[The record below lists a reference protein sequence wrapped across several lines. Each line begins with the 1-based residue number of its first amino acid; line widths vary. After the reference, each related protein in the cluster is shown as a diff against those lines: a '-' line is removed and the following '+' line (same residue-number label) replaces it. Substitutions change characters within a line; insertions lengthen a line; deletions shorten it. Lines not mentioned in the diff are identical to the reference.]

1 MTTGGDA
8 GKASFE
14 AREFSLMVHGVDFSD
29 LDLVINP
36 EYFPEVKPQDILE
49 ICVQGSTAPGAIM
62 RVKSVAPV
70 KGNLSVSLSASMA
83 ELFRLHRGTAVNVKF
98 ADPATVGLHRATVS
112 FKDYMPRSE
121 MWRLKSEAIGHC
133 LYHGKT
139 FSLANVN
146 VHVKDLIGASGDVLC
161 GLVTDATK
169 LVFRSKSAHITVL
182 LQLSSEMWDFADDGD
197 LHMERVWS
205 CLVVP
210 PWFSWA
216 VTENC
221 CGCQAVRFLRV
232 MMEKWRHTG
241 ATHSVTIVFFTRTTV
256 QRVCS
261 DAPTLD
267 IHSLPPEDF
276 YQVGWGFAKAFFVFL
291 VVIIRWTRRWCAQA

>member
-1 MTTGGDA
+1 MSEKKRSWFKRKAPTTGPKQDASGVSSNIRGSPAVAAGGDP

-14 AREFSLMVHGVDFSD
+14 TREFSLMVHGVDFSD

-49 ICVQGSTAPGAIM
+49 ISVQGTTALGAIM

-70 KGNLSVSLSASMA
+70 KGNLSISLSASMA
-83 ELFRLHRGTAVNVKF
+83 ELFRLHRGAVVTVKF

-121 MWRLKSEAIGHC
+121 MWRLKAEAIGRC

-139 FSLANVN
+139 LSLANVN
-146 VHVKDLIGASGDVLC
+146 VHVKDLIGATGDVLC

-169 LVFRSKSAHITVL
+169 LVFRSKSAHVTVL

-197 LHMERVWS
+197 LHMERV
-205 CLVVP
+205 CFLCF
-210 PWFSWA
+210 FSYHQPA
-216 VTENC
+216 SE
-221 CGCQAVRFLRV
+221 
-232 MMEKWRHTG
+232 
-241 ATHSVTIVFFTRTTV
+241 SVSSR
-256 QRVCS
+256 
-261 DAPTLD
+261 
-267 IHSLPPEDF
+267 LPR
-276 YQVGWGFAKAFFVFL
+276 L
-291 VVIIRWTRRWCAQA
+291 